1 MAEAS
6 LLPVW
11 ATEIVARY
19 ESGAAGQFILHGN
32 VADRMLMRMPEGP
45 KLGRLNDYLLDVLL
59 PRFQVV
65 LSYDPGFGLRVDR
78 GREIFADWPAL
89 KEIGEMPSLPLPAV
103 RVIARYLQFA
113 RNLRAVGAKPVTV
126 AVVMRDAQLYVPVLP
141 QTLNH
146 ELSAIASIIR
156 SWGSDTTL
164 AAQGQAV
171 FLLADRISHL
181 HPLVANNPRAADIE
195 IPLPDVAELAGALQV
210 LAPECPK
217 ALGTTGQGAGPG
229 SPWDA
234 SNMEAGGS
242 DFTRIASRLAGTS
255 IAALEAFLRRRN
267 HSGKALGDAD
277 LGELRKALVERDAG
291 ELIDFIEPDRTLDD
305 VIGLGGVKT
314 RLKQDLALWRQDE
327 TAALPMGYLFCG
339 PVGTGK
345 TYLAECLAGEAGVP
359 VVTLRNFR
367 DRWVGSTEANL
378 EKIFALLHALG
389 RCIVFI
395 DEADQ
400 ALGKRASGS
409 GDSGVSSRV
418 YSMIAAEMSNTR
430 NRGKILWV
438 LASSRPDLIEVDLK
452 RPGRIDVKVPI
463 FPTATPEEG
472 MVLLGALCKRRGIP
486 LDDAAKASL
495 LSLVPKWLTP
505 GAAEALAVKAYR
517 LTKTGTPAAA
527 DALRASLQGY
537 LPPVDPAIIRAQMQ
551 LAAEEATDAE
561 FVPKEVSAYL
571 NEA

>member
-1 MAEAS
+1 MS
-6 LLPVW
+6 LPSW

-32 VADRMLMRMPEGP
+32 VADRMLLRLPEGP

-65 LSYDPGFGLRVDR
+65 LSYDPGFGLRVER
-78 GREIFADWPAL
+78 GKEVFADWPAL
-89 KEIGEMPSLPLPAV
+89 KEMGGELPSLPLPAI
-103 RVIARYLQFA
+103 RAIARFLQYV

-126 AVVMRDAQLYVPVLP
+126 AVVLRDAQLYVPVLP
-141 QTLNH
+141 QTMNH
-146 ELSAIASIIR
+146 ELSAIASLIR
-156 SWGSDTTL
+156 SWGGDTTL
-164 AAQGQAV
+164 AAHGQAV
-171 FLLADRISHL
+171 FLVADRINSL
-181 HPLVANNPRAADIE
+181 HPLVATNPRAAEIE
-195 IPLPDVAELAGALQV
+195 LPLPDTGELAGALQV

-217 ALGTTGQGAGPG
+217 ALAA
-229 SPWDA
+229 DA
-234 SNMEAGGS
+234 

-267 HSGKALGDAD
+267 HAGTPLGDAD

-291 ELIDFIEPDRTLDD
+291 ELIDFVEPDRNLDD
-305 VIGLGGVKT
+305 VIGLEGVKT
-314 RLKQDLALWRQDE
+314 RLRQDLTLWKQDE
-327 TAALPMGYLFCG
+327 VAALPMGYLFCG

-400 ALGKRASGS
+400 ALGRRASGS

-418 YSMIAAEMSNTR
+418 YSMLAAEMSDTR

-463 FPTATPEEG
+463 FPTATAEEG
-472 MVLLGALCKRRGIP
+472 MILLGALCKRRGIP
-486 LDDAAKASL
+486 LDDAAKTGL
-495 LSLVPKWLTP
+495 LPLVPHWLTP

-517 LTKTGTPAAA
+517 LTKTGTPSAQE
-527 DALRASLQGY
+527 ALRTCLQGY
-537 LPPVDPAIIRAQMQ
+537 LPPVDPLVIKAQMR
-551 LAAEEATDAE
+551 LASEEATDAE
-561 FVPKEVSAYL
+561 FVPAEVRRYL
-571 NEA
+571 DAT

>member
-6 LLPVW
+6 LLPTW
-11 ATEIVARY
+11 ASEIVARY

-32 VADRMLMRMPEGP
+32 VADRMLLRLPEGP

-59 PRFQVV
+59 PRFQIV
-65 LSYDPGFGLRVDR
+65 LSYDPGLGLRVER
-78 GREIFADWPAL
+78 GRELFSEWPAL
-89 KEIGEMPSLPLPAV
+89 KEIGEMPSLPVVAV
-103 RVIARYLQFA
+103 RVIARFLQYA
-113 RNLRAVGAKPVTV
+113 RNLRAVGAKPLTV
-126 AVVMRDAQLYVPVLP
+126 AVVLRDAQLYVPVLP
-141 QTLNH
+141 QSLNH
-146 ELSAIASIIR
+146 ELNAIASLIR

-164 AAQGQAV
+164 AAHGQAV
-171 FLLADRISHL
+171 FLIADRLNHL
-181 HPLVANNPRAADIE
+181 HPLVSENPRSAEIG
-195 IPLPDVAELAGALQV
+195 IPLPDQSELTGSLSV

-217 ALGTTGQGAGPG
+217 ALEGTT
-229 SPWDA
+229 
-234 SNMEAGGS
+234 
-242 DFTRIASRLAGTS
+242 DFSRVAARLAGTS

-267 HSGKALGDAD
+267 HSGTPLGDAD

-291 ELIDFIEPDRTLDD
+291 ELIDFIEPDRNLDD
-305 VIGLGGVKT
+305 VIGLDGVKN
-314 RLKQDLALWRQDE
+314 RLRQDLALWRQDE

-400 ALGKRASGS
+400 ALGRRASGS

-418 YSMIAAEMSNTR
+418 YSMLAAEMSDSR

-486 LDDAAKASL
+486 LDDAAKSSL
-495 LSLVPKWLTP
+495 LPLVPNWLTP

-517 LTKTGTPAAA
+517 LTRTGTPTSA
-527 DALRASLQGY
+527 DALRACLQGY
-537 LPPVDPAIIRAQMQ
+537 RPPVDPAIIRAQMQ
-551 LAAEEATDAE
+551 LAAEEATDAD
-561 FVPKEVSAYL
+561 FIPKEVSLYL
-571 NEA
+571 DAP

>member
-1 MAEAS
+1 MPEAFP
-6 LLPVW
+6 LPSW

-32 VADRMLMRMPEGP
+32 VADRMLLRLADGP

-59 PRFQVV
+59 PRFQIV
-65 LSYDPGFGLRVDR
+65 LSYDPGFGLRVER
-78 GREIFADWPAL
+78 GRELFAEWPAL
-89 KEIGEMPSLPLPAV
+89 KEIGELPALPLPAIRAV
-103 RVIARYLQFA
+103 ARFLQYA
-113 RNLRAVGAKPVTV
+113 RNLRAVGAKPVSV
-126 AVVMRDAQLYVPVLP
+126 AVVLRDAQLYVPVLP

-146 ELSAIASIIR
+146 ELSAIASLIR
-156 SWGSDTTL
+156 TWGSDTTL

-171 FLLADRISHL
+171 FLIADRIHHL
-181 HPLVANNPRAADIE
+181 HPLVAANPRAAEIE
-195 IPLPDVAELAGALQV
+195 IPLPDGGELAGALQV

-217 ALGTTGQGAGPG
+217 ALEGIT
-229 SPWDA
+229 
-234 SNMEAGGS
+234 
-242 DFTRIASRLAGTS
+242 DFPRIAARLAGTS

-267 HSGKALGDAD
+267 HAGNPLGDAD

-291 ELIDFIEPDRTLDD
+291 ELIDFVEPDRTLDD
-305 VIGLGGVKT
+305 VIGLDGVKT
-314 RLKQDLALWRQDE
+314 RLRQDLALWKQDE

-400 ALGKRASGS
+400 ALGRRASGS

-418 YSMIAAEMSNTR
+418 YSMLAAEMSNTR

-463 FPTATPEEG
+463 FPTATPAEG
-472 MVLLGALCKRRGIP
+472 MVLLAALCKRRGIP
-486 LDDAAKASL
+486 LDEAAKAEL
-495 LSLVPKWLTP
+495 LPLVPCWLTP

-517 LTKTGTPAAA
+517 LTKTGTPLAA
-527 DALRASLQGY
+527 DALHASLHGY

-561 FVPKEVSAYL
+561 FVPPEVRAYL
-571 NEA
+571 AAP

>member
-1 MAEAS
+1 MPDVPPLPFWAS
-6 LLPVW
+6 
-11 ATEIVARY
+11 EIVARY
-19 ESGAAGQFILHGN
+19 DSGAAGQFILHGN
-32 VADRMLMRMPEGP
+32 VADRMLLRVPGGP

-65 LSYDPGFGLRVDR
+65 LSYDPGMGLRVER
-78 GREIFADWPAL
+78 GKEIFAEWPSL

-103 RVIARYLQFA
+103 RVIAHFLQYA
-113 RNLRAVGAKPVTV
+113 RNLRAVGAKSVSV
-126 AVVMRDAQLYVPVLP
+126 AVILRDAQLYVPMLP
-141 QTLNH
+141 QSLNH
-146 ELSAIASIIR
+146 ELNAIASIIR

-164 AAQGQAV
+164 AGQGQSI
-171 FLLADRISHL
+171 FLIADRIHHL
-181 HPLVANNPRAADIE
+181 HPLVANNPRSAEIE
-195 IPLPDVAELAGALQV
+195 IPLPDSAELAGALEA
-210 LAPECPK
+210 LKPECPK
-217 ALGTTGQGAGPG
+217 ALEQSADT
-229 SPWDA
+229 
-234 SNMEAGGS
+234 
-242 DFTRIASRLAGTS
+242 TRIASRLAGTS

-267 HSGKALGDAD
+267 HAGTPLGDTD

-305 VIGLGGVKT
+305 VIGLEGVKT
-314 RLKQDLALWRQDE
+314 RLRQDLALWRQDD

-389 RCIVFI
+389 RCIVFV

-400 ALGKRASGS
+400 ALGRRAAGT

-418 YSMIAAEMSNTR
+418 YSMLAAEMSDTR
-430 NRGKILWV
+430 NRGKILWI

-463 FPTATPEEG
+463 FPTATQEEG
-472 MVLLGALCKRRGIP
+472 MILLGALCKRRGIP
-486 LDDAAKASL
+486 LDGTAKTSL
-495 LSLVPKWLTP
+495 LPLVPPWLTP

-517 LTKTGTPAAA
+517 LTKTGTPDPT
-527 DALRASLQGY
+527 DAMRACLQGY
-537 LPPVDPAIIRAQMQ
+537 RPPVDPAIIRAQMQ

-561 FVPKEVSAYL
+561 FVPKEVSLYL
-571 NEA
+571 DEA

>member
-6 LLPVW
+6 SLPLW

-32 VADRMLMRMPEGP
+32 VADRMLMRLPEGA

-65 LSYDPGFGLRVDR
+65 LSYDPGFGLRVER
-78 GREIFADWPAL
+78 GQETFAAWPAL
-89 KEIGEMPSLPLPAV
+89 KELGEMPSLPLPAV
-103 RVIARYLQFA
+103 RAIARYLQFA
-113 RNLRAVGAKPVTV
+113 RNLRAVGAKPVSV

-141 QTLNH
+141 QTMNH
-146 ELSAIASIIR
+146 ELSAIASILR
-156 SWGSDTTL
+156 SWGGDTTL

-171 FLLADRISHL
+171 FLVADRISHL
-181 HPLVANNPRAADIE
+181 HPLVSNNPRAADIE
-195 IPLPDVAELAGALQV
+195 IPLPDVGELAGALEV
-210 LAPECPK
+210 LAPECPR
-217 ALGTTGQGAGPG
+217 ALEGGA
-229 SPWDA
+229 DYKK
-234 SNMEAGGS
+234 
-242 DFTRIASRLAGTS
+242 IASRLAGTS

-267 HSGKALGDAD
+267 HGGKPLGDAD
-277 LGELRKALVERDAG
+277 LGDLRKALVERDAG

-305 VIGLGGVKT
+305 VIGLEGVKK
-314 RLKQDLALWRQDE
+314 RLKQDLELWRQDE
-327 TAALPMGYLFCG
+327 FGALPMGYLFCG

-359 VVTLRNFR
+359 VVVLRNFR

-389 RCIVFI
+389 RCIVFV

-418 YSMIAAEMSNTR
+418 YSMLAAEMSNTR

-463 FPTATPEEG
+463 FPTATAEEG

-486 LDDAAKASL
+486 LDDSAKESL
-495 LSLVPKWLTP
+495 LPLVPKWLTP

-517 LTKTGTPAAA
+517 LTRTGTPVAAE
-527 DALRASLQGY
+527 ALRASLQGY

-551 LAAEEATDAE
+551 IAAEEATDAE
-561 FVPKEVSAYL
+561 FVPKEVHAYL
-571 NEA
+571 SEP

>member
-1 MAEAS
+1 MAEAVP
-6 LLPVW
+6 LPDW
-11 ATEIVARY
+11 ASEIVARY

-32 VADRMLMRMPEGP
+32 VADRMLLRLPDGP

-59 PRFQVV
+59 PRFQIV
-65 LSYDPGFGLRVDR
+65 LSYDPGFGLRVER
-78 GREIFADWPAL
+78 GRELFASWPAL
-89 KEIGEMPSLPLPAV
+89 KEIGDLPALPLPAI
-103 RVIARYLQFA
+103 RVLARYLQFA
-113 RNLRAVGAKPVTV
+113 RNLRAVGAESMSV
-126 AVVMRDAQLYVPVLP
+126 AVVLRDAQLYVPVLP

-156 SWGSDTTL
+156 SWASDTTL

-171 FLLADRISHL
+171 FLVANRLHHL
-181 HPLVANNPRAADIE
+181 HPLVAENPRAAEIE
-195 IPLPDVAELAGALQV
+195 IPLPDPADLAGAMEV

-217 ALGTTGQGAGPG
+217 SLGGV
-229 SPWDA
+229 
-234 SNMEAGGS
+234 S
-242 DFTRIASRLAGTS
+242 DFHRVATRLAGTS

-267 HSGKALGDAD
+267 HAGDALDDAD
-277 LGELRKALVERDAG
+277 LGELRKVLVERDAG
-291 ELIDFIEPDRTLDD
+291 ELIDFVEPDRTLDD
-305 VIGLGGVKT
+305 VIGLDGVKT
-314 RLKQDLALWRQDE
+314 RLRQDLALWKQDE
-327 TAALPMGYLFCG
+327 TEALPMGYLFCG

-400 ALGKRASGS
+400 ALGRRASGS

-418 YSMIAAEMSNTR
+418 YSMIAAEMSDTR

-463 FPTATPEEG
+463 FPTATQEEG
-472 MVLLGALCKRRGIP
+472 MVLLGALCKRRGLP
-486 LDDAAKASL
+486 LDDAAKTSL
-495 LSLVPKWLTP
+495 LPLIPPWLTP

-517 LTKTGTPAAA
+517 LTRTGTPDPAE
-527 DALRASLQGY
+527 ALRASLHGY
-537 LPPVDPAIIRAQMQ
+537 RPPVDPAIIRAQMRI
-551 LAAEEATDAE
+551 AAEEATDAI
-561 FVPKEVSAYL
+561 FVPAEVSAYL
-571 NEA
+571 NEP

>member
-1 MAEAS
+1 MANH
-6 LLPVW
+6 LPQW

-32 VADRMLMRMPEGP
+32 VADRMLMQLADGP
-45 KLGRLNDYLLDVLL
+45 RLGRLNDYLLDVLL

-65 LSYDPGFGLRVDR
+65 LSYDPGFGLRVER
-78 GREIFADWPAL
+78 GQETFATWPAL
-89 KEIGEMPSLPLPAV
+89 KELGGEMPSLPLPAV
-103 RVIARYLQFA
+103 RVLARYLQFA

-126 AVVMRDAQLYVPVLP
+126 AVVLRDAQLYVPVLP

-156 SWGSDTTL
+156 SWGSDTTM

-171 FLLADRISHL
+171 FLIADRLNTL
-181 HPLVANNPRAADIE
+181 HPLVADNPRAADIE
-195 IPLPDVAELAGALQV
+195 IPLPDANELAGALQV

-217 ALGTTGQGAGPG
+217 ALGAAAEPATLMGEG
-229 SPWDA
+229 SKP
-234 SNMEAGGS
+234 
-242 DFTRIASRLAGTS
+242 DFSRIASRLTGTS
-255 IAALEAFLRRRN
+255 IAALEAFLRRHN
-267 HSGKALGDAD
+267 HAGKALGEAD

-291 ELIDFIEPDRTLDD
+291 DLIDFIEPDRTLDD
-305 VIGLGGVKT
+305 VIGLTGVKA
-314 RLKQDLALWRQDE
+314 RLKQDLALWQQDE

-359 VVTLRNFR
+359 VVVLRNFR

-389 RCIVFI
+389 RCIVFV
-395 DEADQ
+395 DEEDQ
-400 ALGKRASGS
+400 ALGKRAAGS

-418 YSMIAAEMSNTR
+418 YSMLAAEMSNTR

-463 FPTATPEEG
+463 FPTATAEEG
-472 MVLLGALCKRRGIP
+472 MILLGALCKRRGIP
-486 LDDAAKASL
+486 LDDAAKAAL
-495 LSLVPKWLTP
+495 LPLVPKWLTP

-517 LTKTGTPAAA
+517 LTKTGTPDPAA
-527 DALRASLQGY
+527 ALRASLDGY

-551 LAAEEATDAE
+551 IAAEEATDAE
-561 FVPKEVSAYL
+561 FVPQEVRAYL
-571 NEA
+571 AEP

>member
-1 MAEAS
+1 MSDAPLPAWAAE
-6 LLPVW
+6 V
-11 ATEIVARY
+11 VARY
-19 ESGAAGQFILHGN
+19 DSGAAGQFILHGN
-32 VADRMLMRMPEGP
+32 VADRMLLRLPGGA
-45 KLGRLNDYLLDVLL
+45 KLGRLNDYLLEVLL

-65 LSYDPGFGLRVDR
+65 LSYDPGMGLRVER
-78 GREIFADWPAL
+78 GKEIFSEWPSL
-89 KEIGEMPSLPLPAV
+89 KELGDMPALPLPAV
-103 RVIARYLQFA
+103 RVIAHFLQYA
-113 RNLRAVGAKPVTV
+113 RNLRAVGAKAVSV
-126 AVVMRDAQLYVPVLP
+126 AVILRDAQLYVPVLP
-141 QTLNH
+141 QSLNH
-146 ELSAIASIIR
+146 ELNAIASIIR

-164 AAQGQAV
+164 AGQGQAV
-171 FLLADRISHL
+171 FLIADRIHHL
-181 HPLVANNPRAADIE
+181 HPLVAGNPRAAEIE
-195 IPLPDVAELAGALQV
+195 IPLPDSAELAGALE
-210 LAPECPK
+210 LLKPECPK
-217 ALGTTGQGAGPG
+217 ALERT
-229 SPWDA
+229 
-234 SNMEAGGS
+234 E
-242 DFTRIASRLAGTS
+242 DFTRIAARLAGTS

-267 HSGKALGDAD
+267 HAAVPLGETD

-291 ELIDFIEPDRTLDD
+291 ELIDFVEPDRTLDD
-305 VIGLGGVKT
+305 VIGLEGVKV
-314 RLKQDLALWRQDE
+314 RLRQDLALWRQDD

-389 RCIVFI
+389 RCIVFV

-400 ALGKRASGS
+400 ALGRRAAGT

-418 YSMIAAEMSNTR
+418 YSMLAAEMSDTR

-463 FPTATPEEG
+463 FPTATAAEG
-472 MVLLGALCKRRGIP
+472 MVLLAALCKRRGLP
-486 LDDAAKASL
+486 LDEAAKSAL
-495 LSLVPKWLTP
+495 LPLVPPWLTP

-517 LTKTGTPAAA
+517 LTRTGTPAPA
-527 DALRASLQGY
+527 DALRASLEGY
-537 LPPVDPAIIRAQMQ
+537 RPPVDPAIIRAQMQ

-561 FVPKEVSAYL
+561 FVPPAVQQYL
-571 NEA
+571 ADLP

>member
-1 MAEAS
+1 MANH
-6 LLPVW
+6 LPQW

-32 VADRMLMRMPEGP
+32 VADRMLMQPGETP
-45 KLGRLNDYLLDVLL
+45 KLGRLNDYLLEVLL

-65 LSYDPGFGLRVDR
+65 LSYDPGFGLRVER
-78 GREIFADWPAL
+78 GQEAFATWPAL
-89 KEIGEMPSLPLPAV
+89 KEIGGEMPSLPLPAV
-103 RVIARYLQFA
+103 RVLARYLQFA

-156 SWGSDTTL
+156 SWGSDTTM
-164 AAQGQAV
+164 AAHGQAV
-171 FLLADRISHL
+171 FLIADRLNTL
-181 HPLVANNPRAADIE
+181 HPLVANNPRAADVE
-195 IPLPDVAELAGALQV
+195 IPLPDVPELAGALQV

-217 ALGTTGQGAGPG
+217 ALEQVT
-229 SPWDA
+229 
-234 SNMEAGGS
+234 
-242 DFTRIASRLAGTS
+242 DFGRIASRLAGTS

-267 HSGKALGDAD
+267 HAGTPLGDAD

-291 ELIDFIEPDRTLDD
+291 ELIDFVEPDRTLDD
-305 VIGLGGVKT
+305 VIGLTGVKA

-359 VVTLRNFR
+359 VVVLRNFR

-389 RCIVFI
+389 RCIVFV

-400 ALGKRASGS
+400 ALGKRAAGS

-418 YSMIAAEMSNTR
+418 YSMLAAEMSNTR

-472 MVLLGALCKRRGIP
+472 MILLGALCKRRGIP
-486 LDDAAKASL
+486 LDDAAKAAL
-495 LSLVPKWLTP
+495 LPLVPKWLTP

-517 LTKTGTPAAA
+517 LTKTGTPDPAA
-527 DALRASLQGY
+527 ALRASLEGY
-537 LPPVDPAIIRAQMQ
+537 LPAVDPAIIRAQMQ

-561 FVPKEVSAYL
+561 FVPQEVRAYL
-571 NEA
+571 AAESLA

>member
-1 MAEAS
+1 MAEVLPLPTWAS
-6 LLPVW
+6 
-11 ATEIVARY
+11 EIVARY
-19 ESGAAGQFILHGN
+19 KSGAAGQFILHGN
-32 VADRMLMRMPEGP
+32 VADRMLVRLSDGP
-45 KLGRLNDYLLDVLL
+45 VLGRLNDYLLDVLL

-65 LSYDPGFGLRVDR
+65 LSYDPGFGLRVER
-78 GREIFADWPAL
+78 GRELFAEWPTL
-89 KEIGEMPSLPLPAV
+89 KEISELPTLPLPAV

-113 RNLRAVGAKPVTV
+113 RNLRAVGAKSVSV
-126 AVVMRDAQLYVPVLP
+126 AVVLRDAQLYAPVLP

-156 SWGSDTTL
+156 SWASDTTL
-164 AAQGQAV
+164 ASQGQAV
-171 FLLADRISHL
+171 FLVANRLNHL
-181 HPLVANNPRAADIE
+181 HPLIAENPRAAEIE
-195 IPLPDVAELAGALQV
+195 IPLPDCTELAGAMEV
-210 LAPECPK
+210 LAPECP
-217 ALGTTGQGAGPG
+217 
-229 SPWDA
+229 
-234 SNMEAGGS
+234 EAFSGVT
-242 DFTRIASRLAGTS
+242 DFTRLAARLAGTS

-267 HSGKALGDAD
+267 HAGDSLDDAD
-277 LGELRKALVERDAG
+277 LGDLRKALVERDAG
-291 ELIDFIEPDRTLDD
+291 ELIDFVEPDRTLND
-305 VIGLGGVKT
+305 VIGLDGVKA
-314 RLKQDLALWRQDE
+314 RLRQDLSLWRQDE

-400 ALGKRASGS
+400 ALGRRASGS

-418 YSMIAAEMSNTR
+418 YSMIAAEMSDTR

-463 FPTATPEEG
+463 FPTGTAEEG
-472 MVLLGALCKRRGIP
+472 IVLLAALCKRRGLP
-486 LDDAAKASL
+486 LDDITKEAL
-495 LSLVPKWLTP
+495 LPLVPQWLTP

-517 LTKTGTPAAA
+517 LTKTGTPDPAE
-527 DALRASLQGY
+527 ALRASLHGY
-537 LPPVDPAIIRAQMQ
+537 RPPVDPAIIRAQMQ
-551 LAAEEATDAE
+551 IAAEEATDAD
-561 FVPKEVSAYL
+561 FIPPEVSVYL
-571 NEA
+571 NQA

>member
-1 MAEAS
+1 MPDAPTLPFWAAE
-6 LLPVW
+6 
-11 ATEIVARY
+11 IIARY
-19 ESGAAGQFILHGN
+19 DSGAAGQFILHGN
-32 VADRMLMRMPEGP
+32 VADRMLLRLPGGP
-45 KLGRLNDYLLDVLL
+45 KLGRLNEYLLDVLL

-65 LSYDPGFGLRVDR
+65 LSYDPGMGLRVER
-78 GREIFADWPAL
+78 GKEIFAEWPSL

-103 RVIARYLQFA
+103 RVIAHFLQYA
-113 RNLRAVGAKPVTV
+113 RNLRAVGAKAVSV
-126 AVVMRDAQLYVPVLP
+126 AVLLRDAQLYVPVLP
-141 QTLNH
+141 QSLNH
-146 ELSAIASIIR
+146 ELNAIASIIR

-171 FLLADRISHL
+171 FLIADRLHHL
-181 HPLVANNPRAADIE
+181 HPLVAANPRSTEIE
-195 IPLPDVAELAGALQV
+195 SPLPDSAELAGALEV
-210 LAPECPK
+210 LKPDCPK
-217 ALGTTGQGAGPG
+217 ALGETA
-229 SPWDA
+229 
-234 SNMEAGGS
+234 
-242 DFTRIASRLAGTS
+242 DFTRVAGRLAGTS

-267 HSGKALGDAD
+267 HAAEPLADAD
-277 LGELRKALVERDAG
+277 LGELRKTLVERDAG
-291 ELIDFIEPDRTLDD
+291 ELIEFIEPDRTLDD
-305 VIGLGGVKT
+305 VIGLDGVKT
-314 RLKQDLALWRQDE
+314 RLRQDLELWRQDD

-389 RCIVFI
+389 RCIVFV

-400 ALGKRASGS
+400 ALGRRAAGT

-418 YSMIAAEMSNTR
+418 YSMLAAEMSDTR

-472 MVLLGALCKRRGIP
+472 MVLLAALCKRRGIP
-486 LDDAAKASL
+486 LDDAAKSAL
-495 LSLVPKWLTP
+495 LPLVPPWLTP

-517 LTKTGTPAAA
+517 FTRTGTPAAA

-537 LPPVDPAIIRAQMQ
+537 RPPVDPAIIRAQMQ
-551 LAAEEATDAE
+551 LAAEEATDPE
-561 FVPKEVSAYL
+561 FVPEPVQQYL
-571 NEA
+571 SDL

>member
-32 VADRMLMRMPEGP
+32 VADRMLMRLPEGP

-78 GREIFADWPAL
+78 GREIFAEWPAL

-164 AAQGQAV
+164 AAHGQAI

-181 HPLVANNPRAADIE
+181 HPLVADNPRSADIE

-210 LAPECPK
+210 LAPECPN
-217 ALGTTGQGAGPG
+217 ALEGCTG
-229 SPWDA
+229 
-234 SNMEAGGS
+234 
-242 DFTRIASRLAGTS
+242 FTRIASRLAGTS

-267 HSGKALGDAD
+267 HSGKPLGDVD

-305 VIGLGGVKT
+305 IIGLEGVKT

-418 YSMIAAEMSNTR
+418 YSMLAAEMSNTR
-430 NRGKILWV
+430 NRGRILWV

-495 LSLVPKWLTP
+495 LPLVPRWLTP
-505 GAAEALAVKAYR
+505 GAAEALAVKTYR
-517 LTKTGTPAAA
+517 LTKTGTPAAV

-561 FVPKEVSAYL
+561 FVPKEVTAYL
-571 NEA
+571 HET

>member
-1 MAEAS
+1 MASAIP
-6 LLPVW
+6 LPHW

-32 VADRMLMRMPEGP
+32 VTDRMLMRLPEGP

-65 LSYDPGFGLRVDR
+65 LSYDPGFGLRIER
-78 GREIFADWPAL
+78 GQDIFATWPTL
-89 KEIGEMPSLPLPAV
+89 KELGEMPSLPLPAV

-113 RNLRAVGAKPVTV
+113 RNLRAVGAKPVTI
-126 AVVMRDAQLYVPVLP
+126 AVVLRDAQLYVPILP

-164 AAQGQAV
+164 AAHGQAV
-171 FLLADRISHL
+171 FLIADRINNL
-181 HPLVANNPRAADIE
+181 HPLVGANPRAADIE
-195 IPLPDVAELAGALQV
+195 IPLPDTGELTGALEL
-210 LAPECPK
+210 LAPECPR
-217 ALGTTGQGAGPG
+217 AL
-229 SPWDA
+229 
-234 SNMEAGGS
+234 EAGT
-242 DFTRIASRLAGTS
+242 DFARIAARLSGTS
-255 IAALEAFLRRRN
+255 IAALEVFLRRQN
-267 HSGKALGDAD
+267 HAGKPLGNAD

-291 ELIDFIEPDRTLDD
+291 DLIDFIEPDRSLDD
-305 VIGLGGVKT
+305 VIGLDGVKK
-314 RLKQDLALWRQDE
+314 RLKQDLALWQQDE

-359 VVTLRNFR
+359 VVVLRNFR

-400 ALGKRASGS
+400 ALGRRASGS

-418 YSMIAAEMSNTR
+418 YSMLAAEMSDTR

-463 FPTATPEEG
+463 FPTATAEEG
-472 MVLLGALCKRRGIP
+472 MVLLAALCKRRGIP
-486 LDDAAKASL
+486 LDDTAKTAL
-495 LSLVPKWLTP
+495 LPLVPKWLTP

-527 DALRASLQGY
+527 DALRASLEGY
-537 LPPVDPAIIRAQMQ
+537 LPPSIPPSSAPRCSSPPKKPPTPNSSRRKSAPTSPPA
-551 LAAEEATDAE
+551 E
-561 FVPKEVSAYL
+561 PS
-571 NEA
+571 

>member
-1 MAEAS
+1 MAEA
-6 LLPVW
+6 LPLPIW
-11 ATEIVARY
+11 ASEIVARY
-19 ESGAAGQFILHGN
+19 ESGAAGQFIVHGN
-32 VADRMLMRMPEGP
+32 VADRMLMRLPEGP

-65 LSYDPGFGLRVDR
+65 LSYDPGFGLRVER
-78 GREIFADWPAL
+78 GREIFAEWPAL
-89 KEIGEMPSLPLPAV
+89 KEIGEMPSQPLLAV
-103 RVIARYLQFA
+103 RVVARFLQYA
-113 RNLRAVGAKPVTV
+113 RNLRAVGAKSVTV

-141 QTLNH
+141 QSLNH

-171 FLLADRISHL
+171 FLQADRINNL

-195 IPLPDVAELAGALQV
+195 IPLPDPAELAGALQV

-217 ALGTTGQGAGPG
+217 ALGGIT
-229 SPWDA
+229 
-234 SNMEAGGS
+234 
-242 DFTRIASRLAGTS
+242 DFSRIAARLAGTS

-267 HSGKALGDAD
+267 HAGSPLGDAD

-305 VIGLGGVKT
+305 VIGLEGVKT
-314 RLKQDLALWRQDE
+314 RLKQDLELWRQDE
-327 TAALPMGYLFCG
+327 IEAMPMGYLFCG

-400 ALGKRASGS
+400 ALGRRASGS

-418 YSMIAAEMSNTR
+418 YSMIAAEMSDTR

-452 RPGRIDVKVPI
+452 RPGRVDVKVPI
-463 FPTATPEEG
+463 FPTATHEEG
-472 MVLLGALCKRRGIP
+472 MILLAALCKRRGIP
-486 LDDAAKASL
+486 LDDAAKTAL
-495 LSLVPKWLTP
+495 LPLVPPWLTP

-517 LTKTGTPAAA
+517 LTKTGTPLAA

-537 LPPVDPAIIRAQMQ
+537 RPPVDPAIIRAQMR

-561 FVPKEVSAYL
+561 FVPKEVQQYL
-571 NEA
+571 DAP